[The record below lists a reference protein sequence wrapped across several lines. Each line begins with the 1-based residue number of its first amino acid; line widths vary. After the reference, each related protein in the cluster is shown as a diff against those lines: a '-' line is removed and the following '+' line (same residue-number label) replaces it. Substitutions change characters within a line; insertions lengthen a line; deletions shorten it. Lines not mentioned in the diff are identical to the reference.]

1 MPERIETSLL
11 VLEQFRDPGGR
22 EWRPGDRAPLRY
34 RNVRLAATQRPEL
47 FVMEYETAS
56 VDMAWLAE
64 IDAKYDAQF
73 ERAKRARDECSGR
86 ALREEFE
93 TPKATRNAKAG
104 RGAGSHRRKPRAR
117 HPCASAISLPV
128 TR

>member
-1 MPERIETSLL
+1 MELETT
-11 VLEQFRDPGGR
+11 P
-22 EWRPGDRAPLRY
+22 
-34 RNVRLAATQRPEL
+34 
-47 FVMEYETAS
+47 

-104 RGAGSHRRKPRAR
+104 RGRGGIEGNLQRGTPAQCQNPSPLRREHESR
-117 HPCASAISLPV
+117 L
-128 TR
+128 